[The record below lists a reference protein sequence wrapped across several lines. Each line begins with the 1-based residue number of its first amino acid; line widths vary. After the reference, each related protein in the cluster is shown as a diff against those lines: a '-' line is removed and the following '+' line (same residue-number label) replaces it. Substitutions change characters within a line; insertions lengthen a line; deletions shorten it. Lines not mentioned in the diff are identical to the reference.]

1 MLITSQRQR
10 EYHDLDALPAA
21 TVPKLAAL
29 GITTLDELRDH
40 WAYGNRQ
47 PHFDLSPRTVATS
60 RLDRVDAACQA
71 RRHACPEQP
80 RESSRGW
87 SRAEARQRARGVL
100 LSAAERKTVAS
111 GVEIPSAIRA
121 TRGRREAKKTVS
133 LVAKFPKVRDQGQRG
148 TCVAFASVAFLEFHL
163 SPATKTAGTKRRSEQ
178 FVYWACK
185 RDDGAPKEEGTYCST
200 ARQVLKKSG
209 ACLAQIW
216 KYNPLPIPKN
226 EGQGPP
232 PPGAE
237 EKALLSRF
245 GDADVVAA
253 KNLDRLRE
261 MLDDQRPVVISV
273 LTFPSWDYPT
283 VADTGEITM
292 PLPGDGPDGGH
303 AVCLVGYEVDA
314 RHPGGGAFIFRNWWA
329 PSWAKTQGR
338 FGAGYGTLYFAYVK
352 KYGIEAFA

>member
-47 PHFDLSPRTVATS
+47 RILTYLHEPSL
-60 RLDRVDAACQA
+60 RVVSTASMLRAKRGGTPAPNNLVNLLAAG
-71 RRHACPEQP
+71 PE
-80 RESSRGW
+80 RKLVK
-87 SRAEARQRARGVL
+87 RARGVL

-185 RDDGAPKEEGTYCST
+185 RDDVLRKKK
-200 ARQVLKKSG
+200 ARI
-209 ACLAQIW
+209 AARLA
-216 KYNPLPIPKN
+216 K
-226 EGQGPP
+226 
-232 PPGAE
+232 
-237 EKALLSRF
+237 F
-245 GDADVVAA
+245 
-253 KNLDRLRE
+253 
-261 MLDDQRPVVISV
+261 
-273 LTFPSWDYPT
+273 
-283 VADTGEITM
+283 
-292 PLPGDGPDGGH
+292 
-303 AVCLVGYEVDA
+303 
-314 RHPGGGAFIFRNWWA
+314 
-329 PSWAKTQGR
+329 
-338 FGAGYGTLYFAYVK
+338 
-352 KYGIEAFA
+352 